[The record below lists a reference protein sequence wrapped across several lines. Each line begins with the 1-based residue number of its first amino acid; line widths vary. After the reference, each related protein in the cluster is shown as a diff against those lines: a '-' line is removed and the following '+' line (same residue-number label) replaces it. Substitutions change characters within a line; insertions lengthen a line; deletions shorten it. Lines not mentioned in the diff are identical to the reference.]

1 MKRVVRNRVNL
12 RIGKTLLVDGPATVQ
27 VAEGMVNVMGAVFA
41 EGSTLKIRRFRRTPF
56 YAEHSDA
63 SLIVD
68 GKNYQIVDGST
79 IPSSWIECAE
89 KTAGDDSKL
98 IAIVGGTDSGKTS
111 LATFLVNY
119 YLNFQGEVGIVDGDP
134 GQNDLG
140 VPGTVSAGIVSKG
153 LSDLCQVRPEII
165 EFIGLTAPETVAV
178 ELNESIARVIR
189 RLIQRGI
196 GKIVLNT
203 DGWISPSG
211 LKQKADLM
219 NMIKPCSI
227 LSLLG
232 EEDYRLFASEIDRSL
247 NIIRVEAPPYVKRRS
262 RTQRRLLR
270 MLNYKRHFAKSRLVK
285 KSINEVM
292 FINHP
297 FMNGESTTLPESLR
311 KGLEPLEV
319 KSYMGRTY
327 VRIREKLEE
336 PVVTEIEGGSIIL
349 LGEDWER
356 GLLVGLAKGGSFLG
370 VGIIESLTDKEVVI
384 KTPLASGF
392 DSIKLGEIKL
402 DSTFNEKSFH
412 WSHKSK

>member
-41 EGSTLKIRRFRRTPF
+41 EGSTLKVRRFRRTPF

-68 GKNYQIVDGST
+68 GKDYQIVEGST
-79 IPSSWIECAE
+79 IPSSWVECAE
-89 KTAGDDSKL
+89 KTAGDDAKL

-165 EFIGLTAPETVAV
+165 EFIGLTAPESVAE

-189 RLIQRGI
+189 RLTQKGV

-203 DGWISPSG
+203 DGWIGPKG

-219 NMIKPCSI
+219 NMIKPYSI

-232 EEDYRLFASEIDRSL
+232 EEDYRVFTSEIDRSL
-247 NIIRVEAPPYVKRRS
+247 NIIKVEAPPYVRKRN

-270 MLNYKRHFAKSRLVK
+270 MLNYKRYFARSRLVRK
-285 KSINEVM
+285 GVNEVVFM
-292 FINHP
+292 NHP
-297 FMNGESTTLPESLR
+297 FMNGESATLPEGIGKSLE
-311 KGLEPLEV
+311 LLEV
-319 KSYMGRTY
+319 KSYRGRTY
-327 VRIREKLEE
+327 VRIRGRLEE
-336 PVVTEIEGGSIIL
+336 PVVTETEGGSILL

-356 GLLVGLAKGGSFLG
+356 RLLVGLAKGSDFLG

-412 WSHKSK
+412 WKHGNR